1 MSWPHFFDSQKISAN
16 PLIFKMLHPC
26 NTSIRKLKPD
36 EYTSIEAMD
45 TYS

>member
-1 MSWPHFFDSQKISAN
+1 MSWPHFFDSQQISTN
-16 PLIFKMLHPC
+16 SLIFKILHPY
-26 NTSIRKLKPD
+26 NTSIWKLKPD